1 MMRLEISG
9 SESKVIEVWY
19 GGSCCPTPLVPHFT
33 SWLRQAAV
41 VQGEAVITSPQ
52 QVALQSSPKLTHTGE
67 GPVPALQHEGPC
79 MQLNGELPQAQ
90 GLSAGCLGWVAG

>member
-9 SESKVIEVWY
+9 DESKVIEGWH
-19 GGSCCPTPLVPHFT
+19 GGSCRPTRYVPHFT
-33 SWLRQAAV
+33 SRLRQAAV

-52 QVALQSSPKLTHTGE
+52 QVALQGSPKLTHTGE
-67 GPVPALQHEGPC
+67 GPVPALQREGPC

-90 GLSAGCLGWVAG
+90 ALSTRCLGWVAG